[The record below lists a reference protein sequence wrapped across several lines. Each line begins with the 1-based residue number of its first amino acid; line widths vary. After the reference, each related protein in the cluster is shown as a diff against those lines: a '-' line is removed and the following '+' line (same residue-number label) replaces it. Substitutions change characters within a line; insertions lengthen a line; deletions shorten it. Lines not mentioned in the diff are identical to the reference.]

1 MHKEQRFDLHF
12 EKIMVYCPYGALAQL
27 GARHTGSVEAT
38 GSSPVCSILQGRAMW
53 SLFKRRLHEDRMN
66 QITMAHEKGG
76 EHMPISLEIVKTAID
91 DFAKVQRRMILA
103 KKENAPETYAD
114 LKEEYISL
122 KALLNIA
129 GVNLNE
135 LDKIKE

>member
-1 MHKEQRFDLHF
+1 
-12 EKIMVYCPYGALAQL
+12 
-27 GARHTGSVEAT
+27 
-38 GSSPVCSILQGRAMW
+38 
-53 SLFKRRLHEDRMN
+53 
-66 QITMAHEKGG
+66 
-76 EHMPISLEIVKTAID
+76 MPINLEIVKTAID

-103 KKENAPETYAD
+103 KKESAPETYAD

-129 GVNLNE
+129 GVALNE